1 MQYFIKRLLD
11 IIASFV
17 GIVLLLPFFLLSAAA
32 IKLDDSG
39 PVFFRQ
45 ERTGQNRRIFKIFKF
60 RTMVQDA
67 EKKGAGVF
75 VEMDD
80 PRITRVGKFL
90 RRTSLDEL
98 PQLFNIFK
106 GDMSLVGPRPTLA
119 YQVEKYNERQLQRLS
134 VKPGITG
141 WAQVH
146 GRSALTWPERI
157 ELDLW
162 YIDNWSFLLDIKILI
177 KTLGVVLGKKNLYK
191 PVGYDPISG
200 EMKSLNADKDDE
212 G

>member
-1 MQYFIKRLLD
+1 LQYFIKRLLD